1 MATVQANIPPNSPQ
15 QPWYKEVTK
24 TQWRALIAA
33 GSGWALDAMDVM
45 LYSMVLVQIMADLNM
60 DKTMGGFLATVTLL
74 SSAVGGVLFGLV
86 ADRYGRKVSLMIS
99 ILIFSIFTFLC
110 GFSQT
115 VTQLMV
121 FRILL
126 GLGMGGEWVAGAA
139 LITET
144 WDAKH
149 RGKAMGLVQSAWA
162 IGYALAAIVAGV
174 ISPIWGWRGVF
185 FFGIVPALLALWL
198 RRGTKESEIWVQMKK
213 NEEKKPKSEPKQF
226 KLGKLFSGKIL
237 KWTLLGSALSVC
249 AQFGYWG
256 LFTWIPSFL
265 GTPVEDGGAGLDILK
280 STTWIVVMQAGAW
293 LGYVSFGFLADS
305 LGRKKTFTI
314 FFILA
319 AILVPIYGSTH
330 SSTGLLILGPFIAF
344 FGSGYFS
351 GFGSVLAELFPTD
364 IRATGQGFCY
374 NFGRGIAATAP
385 TIIGFLATGMGL
397 GAAFGFLS
405 ISFAIAAFLVI
416 AFLPETKGRELV

>member
-1 MATVQANIPPNSPQ
+1 MSHQ
-15 QPWYKEVTK
+15 QVVPWYKEITK
-24 TQWRALIAA
+24 RQWKALIAA

-45 LYSMVLVQIMADLNM
+45 LYSMILVLVMNDLQ
-60 DKTMGGFLATVTLL
+60 MGQTTAGFLATLTLL
-74 SSAVGGVLFGLV
+74 SSAVGGILFGMV
-86 ADRYGRKVSLMIS
+86 ADRYGRTKSLMIS
-99 ILIFSIFTFLC
+99 IFVYSLFTFLC

-115 VTQLMV
+115 VTQLAV
-121 FRILL
+121 FRLLL

-174 ISPIWGWRGVF
+174 ISPLWGWRGVF
-185 FFGIVPALLALWL
+185 FFGIVPALVAIWI
-198 RRGTKESEIWVQMKK
+198 RKGTEEPEIWAKMKK
-213 NEEKKPKSEPKQF
+213 DAAVKEKGKPKLME
-226 KLGKLFSGKIL
+226 LFSSKVFR
-237 KWTLLGSALSVC
+237 WTLLGAVLSVC

-256 LFTWIPSFL
+256 LFTWIPTYL
-265 GTPVEDGGAGLDILK
+265 GSPIEKGGAGLDIMK
-280 STTWIVVMQAGAW
+280 STTWIVIMQSGAW
-293 LGYVSFGFLADS
+293 LGYVSFGFLADKI
-305 LGRKKTFTI
+305 GRRKTFI
-314 FFILA
+314 LFFALA
-319 AILVPIYGSTH
+319 ALLVPFYGMSGDPTW
-330 SSTGLLILGPFIAF
+330 LLILGPFVAF

-351 GFGSVLAELFPTD
+351 GFGAVLAELFPTE

-385 TIIGFLATGMGL
+385 TVVGFMASSIGL

-405 ISFAIAAFLVI
+405 ISFALAALLVFF
-416 AFLPETKGRELV
+416 FLPETLGKQLN

>member
-1 MATVQANIPPNSPQ
+1 MATVNANIPPNNKQ
-15 QPWYKEVTK
+15 LPWYKEITK

-33 GSGWALDAMDVM
+33 GTGWALDAMDVM
-45 LYSMVLVQIMADLNM
+45 LYSMVLVQIMADLSM

-99 ILIFSIFTFLC
+99 ILIFSVFTFLC

-115 VTQLMV
+115 VTQLMI

-162 IGYALAAIVAGV
+162 IGYALAAIVAGI
-174 ISPIWGWRGVF
+174 ISPLWGWRGVF

-198 RRGTKESEIWVQMKK
+198 RRGTKESEVWVKMK
-213 NEEKKPKSEPKQF
+213 EAEQAKPKSEPKKF
-226 KLGKLFSGKIL
+226 KLGQLFSGKVL
-237 KWTLLGSALSVC
+237 KWTILGSLLSVC

-265 GTPVEDGGAGLDILK
+265 GTPIEDGGAGLDIMK
-280 STTWIVVMQAGAW
+280 STTWIVIMQAGAW

-305 LGRKKTFTI
+305 LGRKKTFAL

-330 SSTGLLILGPFIAF
+330 SSTSLLILGPFIAF

-351 GFGSVLAELFPTD
+351 GFGSVLAELFPTE

-374 NFGRGIAATAP
+374 NFGRGVAATAP
-385 TIIGFLATGMGL
+385 TLIGFLATGMGL

-405 ISFAIAAFLVI
+405 ISFALAAILVI
-416 AFLPETKGRELV
+416 AFLPETKGKQLA

>member
-1 MATVQANIPPNSPQ
+1 MSNQ
-15 QPWYKEVTK
+15 QVVPWYKEITK
-24 TQWRALIAA
+24 RQWKALIAA

-45 LYSMVLVQIMADLNM
+45 LYSMILVHVMNDLQ
-60 DKTMGGFLATVTLL
+60 MGQTTAGFLATLTLL
-74 SSAVGGVLFGLV
+74 SSAVGGILFGMV
-86 ADRYGRKVSLMIS
+86 ADRYGRTKSLMIS
-99 ILIFSIFTFLC
+99 IFVYSLFTFLC

-115 VTQLMV
+115 VTQLAV
-121 FRILL
+121 FRLLL

-174 ISPIWGWRGVF
+174 ISPLWGWRGVF
-185 FFGIVPALLALWL
+185 FFGIVPALVAIWI
-198 RRGTKESEIWVQMKK
+198 RKGTEEPEIWEKMKK
-213 NEEKKPKSEPKQF
+213 DAAAKEKGKPKLME
-226 KLGKLFSGKIL
+226 LFSSKVFR
-237 KWTLLGSALSVC
+237 WTLLGAVLSVC

-256 LFTWIPSFL
+256 LFTWIPTYL
-265 GTPVEDGGAGLDILK
+265 GSPIEKGGAGLDIMK
-280 STTWIVVMQAGAW
+280 STTWIVIMQSGAW
-293 LGYVSFGFLADS
+293 LGYVSFGFLADKI
-305 LGRKKTFTI
+305 GRRKTFI
-314 FFILA
+314 LFFALA
-319 AILVPIYGSTH
+319 ALLVPFYGMSGDPTW
-330 SSTGLLILGPFIAF
+330 LLILGPFVAF

-351 GFGSVLAELFPTD
+351 GFGAVLAELFPTE

-385 TIIGFLATGMGL
+385 TVVGFMASSIGL

-405 ISFAIAAFLVI
+405 ISFALAALLVFF
-416 AFLPETKGRELV
+416 FLPETLGKQLN